1 MRGLGRS
8 MPVTM
13 TAFFIGSLSVI
24 GLPPLGG
31 MWSKWYLVL
40 GTIETGHWV
49 LLGVLL
55 LSSLLNVSYLLSIS
69 VRAFFFRS
77 HPEATAPVV
86 EEAPIPCLLALSV
99 TSLACVG
106 LFFYPEPIYRLVNL
120 AVGQ

>member
-1 MRGLGRS
+1 
-8 MPVTM
+8 
-13 TAFFIGSLSVI
+13 
-24 GLPPLGG
+24 

-55 LSSLLNVSYLLSIS
+55 LSSLLNVSYLLSIC
-69 VRAFFFRS
+69 VRAFFFRA
-77 HPEATAPVV
+77 HPQALSPVI
-86 EEAPIPCLLALSV
+86 EEAPIPCLLAMAI
-99 TSLACVG
+99 TSIGCVG